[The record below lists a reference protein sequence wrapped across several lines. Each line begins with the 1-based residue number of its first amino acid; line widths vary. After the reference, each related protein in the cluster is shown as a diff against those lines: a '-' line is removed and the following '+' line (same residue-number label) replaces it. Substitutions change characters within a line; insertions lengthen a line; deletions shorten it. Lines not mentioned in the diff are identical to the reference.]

1 MCVDGAAVSR
11 GVPEECVSEHRRGGA
26 RRETTASERES
37 VYMVAHRSQVA
48 CAHATGKCTVLDPNE
63 YTYHADTE
71 RKKRNMP
78 TCLPPPT
85 VPDASGRGAVYFD
98 AAWRGTLALAHVT
111 RDWLTARVVVTRPW
125 PSGLRSR

>member
-1 MCVDGAAVSR
+1 MADNASHAVDGGVQCVSIGAAVSR

-63 YTYHADTE
+63 YTYHV
-71 RKKRNMP
+71 RLGK
-78 TCLPPPT
+78 
-85 VPDASGRGAVYFD
+85 
-98 AAWRGTLALAHVT
+98 
-111 RDWLTARVVVTRPW
+111 
-125 PSGLRSR
+125 GLL